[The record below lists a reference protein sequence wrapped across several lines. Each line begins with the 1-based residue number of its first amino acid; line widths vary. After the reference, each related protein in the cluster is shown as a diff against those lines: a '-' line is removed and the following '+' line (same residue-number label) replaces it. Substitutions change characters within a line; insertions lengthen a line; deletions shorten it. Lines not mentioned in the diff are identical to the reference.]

1 MLAEQARSRALCL
14 STSRQQA
21 AATDRPTHRSLDV
34 STPMKKAAQ
43 CAAFWLQQSR
53 SWTKAGAA
61 TAMHRH
67 GFNTP
72 ANAAFV
78 LPTQRSATA

>member
-1 MLAEQARSRALCL
+1 
-14 STSRQQA
+14 
-21 AATDRPTHRSLDV
+21 
-34 STPMKKAAQ
+34 MKKVAQ

-78 LPTQRSATA
+78 LPTQRSAAA